1 MMETVPF
8 PEVAAQIAL
17 PSAETSNP
25 SDPLPTFTS
34 VSFQFPT
41 GRSNG
46 RPRPATLTSVFS
58 MTLTVPE
65 LTFVV
70 TVSFIWGGNI
80 NHVGSILAGAR
91 NPIHALADWIISA
104 DRLGAFG
111 GEARFPGLRMSVHE
125 ARAGLRN
132 QRLAMPFARPDP
144 PPPVCW
150 RHRIRS
156 SRPTPSCRRRTPSP
170 CADPCPPVSAQS
182 LASWKDRRSPAFH
195 RAWPAPAM
203 HSQVCLQ
210 RVRNWFR
217 VQ

>member
-8 PEVAAQIAL
+8 PELAAQIAL

-25 SDPLPTFTS
+25 SDPLPTLYQRLIP
-34 VSFQFPT
+34 V
-41 GRSNG
+41 SNG
-46 RPRPATLTSVFS
+46 KVQWTPLSRNADVCFLDDAHRAGTHVRSHSQLH
-58 MTLTVPE
+58 MGE
-65 LTFVV
+65 
-70 TVSFIWGGNI
+70 NI
-80 NHVGSILAGAR
+80 NHVRLILTGAR

-144 PPPVCW
+144 PPTVCC

-156 SRPTPSCRRRTPSP
+156 SGPTPSCRRRTPSP
-170 CADPCPPVSAQS
+170 RADPCPPVSAQS

-210 RVRNWFR
+210 RVQNWFR